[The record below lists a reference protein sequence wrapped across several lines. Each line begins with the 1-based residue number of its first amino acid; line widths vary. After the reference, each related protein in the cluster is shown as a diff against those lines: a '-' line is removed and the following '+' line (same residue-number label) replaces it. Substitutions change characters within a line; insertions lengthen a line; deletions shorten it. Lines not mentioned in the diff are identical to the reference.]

1 MLSNE
6 LKGQTIVI
14 LAQNFNPS
22 IFNRHW
28 LVKKDNVFLQDEDIL
43 PSSIFSPEI
52 VLVNSKSTR
61 LLVTP
66 EQLQF
71 ELVDMDANFYEAI
84 EKTLIPM
91 VSVLKEIPYRA
102 VGINF
107 VFYVE
112 EKDKSVIDLSKEL
125 FFKNDSKL
133 FNHFDN
139 EDARFGSYMSKTFED
154 SRLKLD
160 VKPVFLKTGKE
171 TIQFGFNFHSD
182 LDPKKDANTVL
193 FDKLQK
199 WQLFKDESLKIMG
212 ML

>member
-125 FFKNDSKL
+125 FFKNDTKL
-133 FNHFDN
+133 LNPFDN
-139 EDARFGSYMSKTFED
+139 EDARFGTYMRKTIED

-160 VKPVFLKTGKE
+160 VKPVF
-171 TIQFGFNFHSD
+171 
-182 LDPKKDANTVL
+182 
-193 FDKLQK
+193 
-199 WQLFKDESLKIMG
+199 
-212 ML
+212 